1 MSYLPSATSSETIH
15 VDRDALHAFV
25 DAQADL
31 IERTPVPDD
40 VLSPED
46 LFPAAL
52 DPERLWRIAGVA
64 TLIGLAIYEDAERFI
79 APAAEPE
86 AVIAR
91 LRTASGAPRR
101 CTALRYL
108 GTSAPT

>member
-1 MSYLPSATSSETIH
+1 MSYLPSAPSSETIH

-79 APAAEPE
+79 APAAGP
-86 AVIAR
+86 
-91 LRTASGAPRR
+91 
-101 CTALRYL
+101 
-108 GTSAPT
+108 

>member
-1 MSYLPSATSSETIH
+1 MTHCAGNLPAMTHLPAVTPRKMIR

-40 VLSPED
+40 VFSPED
-46 LFPAAL
+46 LFPATV

-64 TLIGLAIYEDAERFI
+64 TLIGLTVYEDAERFI
-79 APAAEPE
+79 SPPAGP
-86 AVIAR
+86 
-91 LRTASGAPRR
+91 
-101 CTALRYL
+101 
-108 GTSAPT
+108 

>member
-1 MSYLPSATSSETIH
+1 MSPLPSISPSDTIR
-15 VDRDALHAFV
+15 VDRAALHAFV

-79 APAAEPE
+79 APAAEP
-86 AVIAR
+86 
-91 LRTASGAPRR
+91 S
-101 CTALRYL
+101 
-108 GTSAPT
+108 

>member
-1 MSYLPSATSSETIH
+1 MTSPPSISPCETVR
-15 VDRDALHAFV
+15 VDRDALHAFI

-40 VLSPED
+40 VLTPED

-52 DPERLWRIAGVA
+52 DPERLWRVAGIA

-79 APAAEPE
+79 A
-86 AVIAR
+86 
-91 LRTASGAPRR
+91 APSR
-101 CTALRYL
+101 
-108 GTSAPT
+108 P

>member
-1 MSYLPSATSSETIH
+1 MSPLPSISPRETIR
-15 VDRDALHAFV
+15 VDRAALHAFV

-40 VLSPED
+40 VLKPED

-52 DPERLWRIAGVA
+52 DPERLWRVAGIA

-79 APAAEPE
+79 AA
-86 AVIAR
+86 
-91 LRTASGAPRR
+91 ASGP
-101 CTALRYL
+101 
-108 GTSAPT
+108 